1 MVENPALGAG
11 QEQMPHLGVGI
22 DAPTIQ
28 AHDSQFRILQRHYNT
43 TQKVLFALGVENT
56 KFYKALPGLTALR
69 HRLQKRAVTE
79 PNPKVTPHLDITE
92 SAALQVGP
100 GFLVLGQAAFIMLHD
115 PPQKLRVVRAGTS
128 RRPGRRRA
136 CPQLAAR
143 QGMELLHSFTKCQAL
158 GLLKKRED
166 VALGFAAET
175 VVKLLLRVDHKGC
188 LLIIVPRAAH
198 QKVLARLFEFET
210 AGAHQLGQVDAGF
223 QLV

>member
-28 AHDSQFRILQRHYNT
+28 AHDSQFRILQRNYNT

-56 KFYKALPGLTALR
+56 KIYKALPGLTALR

-115 PPQKLRVVRAGTS
+115 PPQKFRTLRVASFKS
-128 RRPGRRRA
+128 RSCRRFRFRL
-136 CPQLAAR
+136 PR
-143 QGMELLHSFTKCQAL
+143 QGMELLHGFTKRQVL
-158 GLLKKRED
+158 GLLKERED
-166 VALGFAAET
+166 VALGFAAKA
-175 VVKLLLRVDHKGC
+175 VVKLLLGVDHKGC

-210 AGAHQLGQVDAGF
+210 GGAHQLGQVDAGF